1 MGLLADVRQRHVEPE
16 VMDDPQLD
24 EARHHAALRGLE
36 RINRWSGSVRIL
48 WPAIRALAR
57 ELAPQPVRVLDIAS
71 GGGDVPIGIWR
82 KAQRAGLNVS
92 VDGCDFN
99 PRAVAYAE
107 EKARRQAAKVSF
119 FQRDALG
126 GEIPDSYDI
135 ITTSLFLHH
144 LSEDQALTL
153 LRKMAAATRR
163 LLLVNDLR
171 RSAAGYMFA
180 WIGTRV
186 LTRSPVVHVDGPL
199 SVRAA
204 FTMAEA
210 RQLAERA
217 GLSGAKVRWR
227 VPFRYLLSWRK
238 A

>member
-1 MGLLADVRQRHVEPE
+1 MGLLADVRQRHLEPE
-16 VMDDPQLD
+16 IMDDPQLD

-57 ELAPQPVRVLDIAS
+57 ELAPRPLRILDIAS
-71 GGGDVPIGIWR
+71 GAGDVPIGVWR
-82 KAQRAGLNVS
+82 KAQRAGLAVQ

-99 PRAVAYAE
+99 TRAVAYAH
-107 EKARRQAAKVSF
+107 EKARLQDAKVNF
-119 FQRDALG
+119 FQLDALG
-126 GEIPDSYDI
+126 GTIPDAYDVL
-135 ITTSLFLHH
+135 TTSLFLHH
-144 LSEDQALTL
+144 LDEAQALTL

-163 LLLVNDLR
+163 LVLVNDLR
-171 RSAAGYMFA
+171 RSAAGYLFA
-180 WIGTRV
+180 WLGTRV
-186 LTRSPVVHVDGPL
+186 LSRSPVVHVDGPL

-217 GLSGAKVRWR
+217 GLTGAKVSWR

-238 A
+238 G